1 MDGMTLSLKEAANK
15 CNLDSLVKVCSSS
28 IIKCDYVLVHCSLN
42 LCTFLLGKQM
52 MSSTNSDLCS
62 SRSN

>member
-1 MDGMTLSLKEAANK
+1 MDGMTLSLKEAAIK

-42 LCTFLLGKQM
+42 FYTFLLGKQM
-52 MSSTNSDLCS
+52 MYI
-62 SRSN
+62 